1 MPKNERCCRRWNRP
15 RAEQKKLAK
24 ETGPRMGQLKGA
36 IKKASDEEKPAL
48 EQELATL
55 ERAARRV
62 EEQSARGRGRDRR
75 H

>member
-1 MPKNERCCRRWNRP
+1 MPKNERCCRKWNRP
-15 RAEQKKLAK
+15 AAEQKKLAK
-24 ETGPRMGQLKGA
+24 ETGPRMGQLKGS

-55 ERAARRV
+55 GAARRV